1 MFFFFFKQK
10 TAYEMRISDWSSD
23 VCSSDLLGAPARLIG
38 VELAQLHV
46 HLRGGDAIALQPCGI
61 ENDPDFAVDATAS
74 HDRCDAFYLEK
85 ALDEPVVDIPG
96 QLLQRH
102 IGGGDGEI
110 DYRPALDIHATDDR
124 LQNALG
130 TIGPDLRHLVPQIVA
145 RHVHRG

>member
-1 MFFFFFKQK
+1 
-10 TAYEMRISDWSSD
+10 MRISDWSSD
-23 VCSSDLLGAPARLIG
+23 VCSSDL
-38 VELAQLHV
+38 LHV

-85 ALDEPVVDIPG
+85 ALDDLVVDIPG

-110 DYRPALDIHATDDR
+110 GYRPALDIHATDDR

-130 TIGPDLRHLVPQIVA
+130 PIGPDLRHRVPQLVDRA
-145 RHVHRG
+145 VHRRSPLALAPCGGTSPGTGGGTDL